1 MIDRR
6 AVAAPGS
13 THPEGVSRRAGE
25 ACEDD
30 LVSAVAPEGP
40 AVVGE
45 EKSRFRPKRILVGA
59 LVVVVLGAAAN
70 MFGWNIRG
78 WFSNLWDTLSA
89 ISLVYIVAG
98 CALKTVQTSLTAYAW
113 YAILH
118 FAYPGRVRWRE
129 ILACY
134 AASVALNGFLPANI
148 GTLVMLLMFTTII
161 AGATFVAILGA
172 YAVQKIF
179 YTLIGAFVYLYLFL
193 SVSGS
198 FDIKFA
204 FVHEHPWATITLFA
218 GGAFLIFLLARRLW
232 PRVVK
237 WWDQAKDGGAI
248 LGQPRTYLARVF
260 LPSFLSWV
268 ASLGVMAVFLAAYDI
283 PVSFNTLMRISGGN
297 SIANVT
303 SVTPGGAGVTQAF
316 NVASLNGIASPT
328 QATAYSV
335 AQQLVT
341 TSWNIIFAI
350 VMVVWAFGWTGG
362 RRLVSTSYVDAKVKA
377 EEQKEAHAARK
388 EAKHAAKE
396 QSEHA

>member
-1 MIDRR
+1 M
-6 AVAAPGS
+6 
-13 THPEGVSRRAGE
+13 
-25 ACEDD
+25 
-30 LVSAVAPEGP
+30 SAVAPEAP
-40 AVVGE
+40 AVVSGE
-45 EKSRFRPKRILVGA
+45 EKQRFRPKRILVGA

-70 MFGWNIRG
+70 MFGWDIRG
-78 WFSNLWDTLSA
+78 WFSNLWDTLSS
-89 ISLVYIVAG
+89 ISLAYIVAG

-179 YTLIGAFVYLYLFL
+179 FTLIGVFVYLYLFL

-204 FVHEHPWATITLFA
+204 FVHEHPWGTAICLL
-218 GGAFLIFLLARRLW
+218 GGAYILFLLLRRLW
-232 PRVVK
+232 PRVLK
-237 WWDQAKDGGAI
+237 WWEQAKDGGAI
-248 LGQPRTYLARVF
+248 LSRPRTYIVRVF
-260 LPSFLSWV
+260 VPSLLAWI

-283 PVSFNTLMRISGGN
+283 PVSFDTLMRIAGGN

-303 SVTPGGAGVTQAF
+303 SVTPGGAGVNQAF
-316 NVASLNGIASPT
+316 NVASLNGVTDAT
-328 QATAYSV
+328 TATAYSV

-341 TSWNIIFAI
+341 TAWNMIFAMI
-350 VMVVWAFGWTGG
+350 VLVFAFGWTGG
-362 RRLVSTSYVDAKVKA
+362 KALLGTSYTGAKDKA
-377 EEQKEAHAARK
+377 AEQKAARDERKRAKK
-388 EAKHAAKE
+388 EAEPDAV
-396 QSEHA
+396 

>member
-1 MIDRR
+1 
-6 AVAAPGS
+6 V
-13 THPEGVSRRAGE
+13 T
-25 ACEDD
+25 
-30 LVSAVAPEGP
+30 AVAPGAP
-40 AVVGE
+40 AVVE
-45 EKSRFRPKRILVGA
+45 ENSRFRPKRILVGA

-70 MFGWNIRG
+70 MFGWDIRG
-78 WFSNLWDTLSA
+78 WFSNLWDTLST
-89 ISLVYIVAG
+89 ISLAYIVAG

-179 YTLIGAFVYLYLFL
+179 FTLIGVFVYLYLFL

-204 FVHEHPWATITLFA
+204 FVHEHPWGTAICLLGCA
-218 GGAFLIFLLARRLW
+218 YILFLLLRRLW
-232 PRVVK
+232 PRVLN
-237 WWDQAKDGGAI
+237 WWEQAKDGGAI
-248 LGQPRTYLARVF
+248 LSRPRTYIVRVF
-260 LPSFLSWV
+260 VPSLLAWI
-268 ASLGVMAVFLAAYDI
+268 ASLGVMAVFLSAYDI
-283 PVSFNTLMRISGGN
+283 PVSFDTLMRIAGGN

-303 SVTPGGAGVTQAF
+303 SVTPGGAGVNQAF
-316 NVASLNGIASPT
+316 NVASLNGVTDAT
-328 QATAYSV
+328 TATAYSV

-341 TSWNIIFAI
+341 TAWNMIFAI
-350 VMVVWAFGWTGG
+350 IVLVIAFGWTGG
-362 RRLVSTSYVDAKVKA
+362 KALLGSSYADAKDKA
-377 EEQKEAHAARK
+377 AEQKAARDERKRAKK
-388 EAKHAAKE
+388 EAEPEAV
-396 QSEHA
+396 